1 MCGGLACAVDVTTQT
16 MTKEVPIPADCSLYA
31 SARTAYFADAFETLV
46 PRSNLTATQLY
57 GVVMRSTPKWVDS
70 AMLARNRIVRL
81 FGLKDMGALS
91 AMPLMAEQTPKPGQ
105 RMGIFTFAS
114 ATPTEL
120 VMQDSDKHLSV
131 QIAVI
136 KQPVDAVHDRV
147 IACTVVHTH
156 NLLGKLYLLPVG
168 PAHKHIVPAVLRR
181 AHAAVASA
189 IAT

>member
-1 MCGGLACAVDVTTQT
+1 MSR
-16 MTKEVPIPADCSLYA
+16 EVPIPVDCSLHA

-46 PRSNLTATQLY
+46 PHSNMTATQIY
-57 GVVMRSTPKWVDS
+57 AAIMRSTPKWVDI
-70 AMLARNRIVRL
+70 AMLTRNRIVRL
-81 FGLKDMGALS
+81 FGLKDLGALS
-91 AMPLMAEQTPKPGQ
+91 AVSATAEESLKPGQ
-105 RMGIFTFAS
+105 RLGIFTFAG

-120 VMQDSDKHLSV
+120 VMQDTDKHLSV

-136 KQPVDAVHDRV
+136 KQTVDAVHDRV

-168 PAHKHIVPAVLRR
+168 PAHKRIVPAVLRR

-189 IAT
+189 QVGHADGAPRPAHNM

>member
-1 MCGGLACAVDVTTQT
+1 
-16 MTKEVPIPADCSLYA
+16 MTKEVPIPADCSVYA

-46 PRSNLTATQLY
+46 PCSDLTATQLY
-57 GVVMRSTPKWVDS
+57 GAVMRSTPKWIDS
-70 AMLARNRIVRL
+70 AMLTRNRIVRL
-81 FGLKDMGALS
+81 FGLKDLGALS
-91 AMPLMAEQTPKPGQ
+91 CVPDMAEHSLQAGQ
-105 RMGIFTFAS
+105 RIGIFTFAR

-120 VMQDSDKHLSV
+120 VMQDTDKHLSV

-136 KQPVDAVHDRV
+136 KQTVDAVHDRV

-168 PAHKHIVPAVLRR
+168 PAHKYIVPAVLRG

-189 IAT
+189 MAATGAGA

>member
-1 MCGGLACAVDVTTQT
+1 MTQ
-16 MTKEVPIPADCSLYA
+16 EIPIPADCSLYA

-57 GVVMRSTPKWVDS
+57 GAVMRSTPKWVDS

-81 FGLKDMGALS
+81 FGLKDLGALS
-91 AMPLMAEQTPKPGQ
+91 AVPTAADHALKPGQ
-105 RMGIFTFAS
+105 RIGIFTFAR

-120 VMQDSDKHLSV
+120 VMQDIDKHLSV

-136 KQPVDAVHDRV
+136 KQTVDAVHDRV

-181 AHAAVASA
+181 AHAAVAAA
-189 IAT
+189 ITVQAAT